1 MIYGARNWT
10 MTLVIKK
17 KKKRI
22 IILYVWSQLQIQMVS
37 IYLQVEKIIIT

>member
-10 MTLVIKK
+10 MTLVIK